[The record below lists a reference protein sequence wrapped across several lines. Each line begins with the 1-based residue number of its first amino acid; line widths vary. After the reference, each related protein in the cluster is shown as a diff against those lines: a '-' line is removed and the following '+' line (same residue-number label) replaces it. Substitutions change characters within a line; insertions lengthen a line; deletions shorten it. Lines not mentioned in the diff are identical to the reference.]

1 MKMPAPEEAA
11 AATNREIFQGLAKIL
26 AMLAN
31 RMQTQDEA
39 AIQIALLVPR
49 AEELAA
55 QARALAVARSPESG
69 AAAALAAGL
78 EAFTEETEKLAQ
90 RAAREAAASR
100 AAGAILKGQAAELGA
115 VARTLDGVNDKALI
129 RSRLRSLLETLA
141 ALPARLKA
149 VKAVAADVAS
159 LGSSARDLADSTQGL
174 QANARNPGIIAT
186 ALYRG
191 LRDFADTAATVA
203 SSMADDAER
212 VRQSIGNVGD
222 RATQL
227 ASPGAAAAR
236 PEATAIGRMQAVVTP
251 GAAAQRA
258 PQPARGIVWG
268 R

>member
-1 MKMPAPEEAA
+1 MKTPTPEETA
-11 AATNREIFQGLAKIL
+11 AATNRGIFQGLAKIL
-26 AMLAN
+26 AMLAT
-31 RMQTQDEA
+31 RMQTQEEA
-39 AIQIALLVPR
+39 ATQIARLVPR

-55 QARALAVARSPESG
+55 QARALAVVRIPESG
-69 AAAALAAGL
+69 AAAEL

-212 VRQSIGNVGD
+212 VRQSIGNISAW
-222 RATQL
+222 ATQL
-227 ASPGAAAAR
+227 GSPGAAAVR
-236 PEATAIGRMQAVVTP
+236 SEATAIGRMQAVVTR
-251 GAAAQRA
+251 GAAA
-258 PQPARGIVWG
+258 QPARGIVWG
-268 R
+268 Q